1 MQNMAIIYNFCLH
14 SGKKIV
20 LIRTIIIIPCV
31 TMMSQ
36 DICNRETKCPIQ
48 LCLHEDN
55 NNFNN

>member
-14 SGKKIV
+14 SGK
-20 LIRTIIIIPCV
+20 
-31 TMMSQ
+31 

>member
-20 LIRTIIIIPCV
+20 LNRTIIIIRCV
-31 TMMSQ
+31 Q

-55 NNFNN
+55 NNFKN